1 MIETT
6 SSPSPFVS
14 PAATAAPPAAAP
26 ARPRLGFA
34 GVGWIGRHRLEAIA
48 RAGAGEVAAV
58 FDPVIEAVEGIRRG
72 WPEARAAES
81 FEELLALPLDGIVV
95 ATPNMLHAEQTI
107 AALRRG
113 RAVFCQKPLAR
124 TGRETRDVIAAARA
138 ADRLLHVDLSYRFHT
153 GMQRIHE
160 LIAAGRLGRI
170 YAVEACFHNAYGPD
184 KPWFY
189 DSRHSGGGCLLDL
202 GIHLLDLALWCLDYP
217 SVRSAS
223 GHLSRRGA
231 LVRRDS
237 GAVEDY
243 AAAQLSLANG
253 ASLQLA
259 CSWRAPAGC
268 DAQIALTFFGTE
280 GGASFR
286 NVGGSFYDFR
296 AEHFLPDR
304 SRRLLAEPP
313 DAWGG
318 RAAIAWAQRLARAPS
333 FDPAIAQLALV
344 AETIDRI
351 YGRPA

>member
-6 SSPSPFVS
+6 SLHTTPPV
-14 PAATAAPPAAAP
+14 APR
-26 ARPRLGFA
+26 RPRLGFA
-34 GVGWIGRHRLEAIA
+34 GVGWIGRNRLEAIA
-48 RAGAGEVAAV
+48 QSDTGEIAAV
-58 FDPVIEAVEGIRRG
+58 FDPVIEATGGIRRH
-72 WPEARAAES
+72 WPAARCVGS
-81 FEELLALPLDGIVV
+81 FDELLALPLDGIVI

-107 AALRRG
+107 AALRSG
-113 RAVFCQKPLAR
+113 KGVFCQKPLAR
-124 TGRETRDVIAAARA
+124 TAAETRAVIAAARA
-138 ADRLLHVDLSYRFHT
+138 ANRLLHVDLSYRFHT
-153 GMQRIHE
+153 GMQRVRD
-160 LIAAGRLGRI
+160 LIVRGALGRV

-189 DSRHSGGGCLLDL
+189 DARLSGGGCLLDL

-217 SVRSAS
+217 AVQSAS
-223 GHLSRRGA
+223 GHLICRGA
-231 LVRRDS
+231 LVRRAS

-243 AAAQLSLANG
+243 AAAQLSLGNG

-268 DAQIALTFFGTE
+268 DAQIGLTFFGTE

-286 NVGGSFYDFR
+286 NVGGSFHDFR

-304 SRRLLAEPP
+304 SRRVLAPPP

-318 RAAIAWAQRLARAPS
+318 RAAVAWARQLACDGR
-333 FDPAIAQLALV
+333 FDPQVVSLVGV

-351 YGRPA
+351 YGRA

>member
-6 SSPSPFVS
+6 VS
-14 PAATAAPPAAAP
+14 PATVAATAT
-26 ARPRLGFA
+26 ARPVPRLGFA
-34 GVGWIGRHRLEAIA
+34 GVGWIGRHRLDAIAHA
-48 RAGAGEVAAV
+48 RAGEIAAV
-58 FDPVIEAVEGIRRG
+58 FDPVVEAAASVRRS
-72 WPEARAAES
+72 WPEAACVAS
-81 FEELLALPLDGIVV
+81 FDELVALPLDGIVI

-107 AALRRG
+107 AALRSG
-113 RAVFCQKPLAR
+113 KAVFCQKPLAR
-124 TGRETRDVIAAARA
+124 TARETREVIAAARV
-138 ADRLLHVDLSYRFHT
+138 ADRLLHVDLSYRFHA
-153 GMQRIHE
+153 GMQRIRE
-160 LIAAGRLGRI
+160 LIGRGALGRI
-170 YAVEACFHNAYGPD
+170 YAIEACFHNAYGPD

-189 DSRHSGGGCLLDL
+189 DARLSGGGCLLDL

-217 SVRSAS
+217 TVQSAC
-223 GHLSRRGA
+223 GHLNCRGA

-268 DAQIALTFFGTE
+268 DAQIGLTFFGTE
-280 GGASFR
+280 GGATFQ

-318 RAAIAWAQRLARAPS
+318 RAAVAWARRLATSAA
-333 FDPAIAQLALV
+333 FDPDVVALGSV

-351 YGRPA
+351 YGRSA

>member
-1 MIETT
+1 MIETSST
-6 SSPSPFVS
+6 SSGATLTAARPVS
-14 PAATAAPPAAAP
+14 PVP
-26 ARPRLGFA
+26 PRLGFA
-34 GVGWIGRHRLEAIA
+34 GVGWIGRNRLEAIA
-48 RAGAGEVAAV
+48 HAQAGEVAAV
-58 FDPVIEAVEGIRRG
+58 FDPVVEAAAGIQRT
-72 WPEARAAES
+72 WPDVQCVGN
-81 FEELLALPLDGIVV
+81 FDELLALPLDGIVI

-107 AALRRG
+107 AALRSG
-113 RAVFCQKPLAR
+113 KAVFCQKPLAR
-124 TGRETRDVIAAARA
+124 TGRETRDVVAAARA

-153 GMQRIHE
+153 GMQRIRD
-160 LIAAGRLGRI
+160 LVASGRLGRI

-189 DSRHSGGGCLLDL
+189 DSRLSGGGCLLDL
-202 GIHLLDLALWCLDYP
+202 GIHLIDLALWCLDFP
-217 SVRSAS
+217 SVKSAC
-223 GHLSRRGA
+223 GHLNCRGA

-253 ASLQLA
+253 ASVQLA

-268 DAQIALTFFGTE
+268 DAQIGVTFFGTE
-280 GGASFR
+280 GGASFQ

-304 SRRLLAEPP
+304 SRRLLSEPP

-318 RAAIAWAQRLARAPS
+318 RAAVAWARQLADDAG
-333 FDPAIAQLALV
+333 FDPQIAQLSAV

-351 YGRPA
+351 YGRSA

>member
-6 SSPSPFVS
+6 PLP
-14 PAATAAPPAAAP
+14 APPST
-26 ARPRLGFA
+26 ARRLPRLGFA

-48 RAGAGEVAAV
+48 QAQAGEVAAV
-58 FDPVIEAVEGIRRG
+58 FDPVVEAAAGIRRA
-72 WPEARAAES
+72 WPQAQAVTA
-81 FEELLALPLDGIVV
+81 FEELLALPLDGVV
-95 ATPNMLHAEQTI
+95 IATPNMLHAEQTI
-107 AALRRG
+107 AALRSG

-124 TGRETRDVIAAARA
+124 TGAETRDVIAAARA
-138 ADRLLHVDLSYRFHT
+138 ADRLLHVDLSYRFHS
-153 GMQRIHE
+153 GMQRIRD
-160 LIAAGRLGRI
+160 LIAQGRLGRI

-189 DSRHSGGGCLLDL
+189 DSRLSGGGCLLDL

-217 SVRSAS
+217 SVRSAA
-223 GHLSRRGA
+223 GHLNCRGA

-253 ASLQLA
+253 ASVQLA

-268 DAQIALTFFGTE
+268 DALIRLTFFGTE
-280 GGASFR
+280 GGATFQ

-304 SRRLLAEPP
+304 SRRVLVEPP

-318 RAAIAWAQRLARAPS
+318 RAAIAWAQRLRENDR
-333 FDPAIAQLALV
+333 FDPEVASLITV
-344 AETIDRI
+344 AETLDRL
-351 YGRPA
+351 YGRTA